1 MQDIIKKLSNKRQA
15 NVFFKDIALTQLT
28 RIIET
33 LQSVKEEKEL
43 NAQIEAEA
51 EEKERQ
57 ELELIRTQILEKGLN
72 FDKLASLMKPSKKP
86 RKVKKSATE
95 KTKPCYV
102 FGDNK
107 RWNGEGEVPQEWQ
120 SLLDE
125 GDELA
130 DFVQSE

>member
-15 NVFFKDIALTQLT
+15 NVFFKDIELTQLT

-43 NAQIEAEA
+43 NAKIEAEA

-86 RKVKKSATE
+86 RKVKNPSTK
-95 KTKPCYV
+95 KTKTCYV
-102 FGDNK
+102 FNDNK
-107 RWNGEGEVPQEWQ
+107 HWNGEGEVPQELQ

-125 GDELA
+125 GYELA
-130 DFVQSE
+130 DFLQSE

>member
-15 NVFFKDIALTQLT
+15 NVFFKDIEFTQLT

-86 RKVKKSATE
+86 RKVKKSSTK
-95 KTKPCYV
+95 KTKPCYI
-102 FGDNK
+102 FDDNK
-107 RWNGEGEVPQEWQ
+107 RWNGEGEVPQELQ

-125 GDELA
+125 GFDLA
-130 DFVQSE
+130 DFSQSE

>member
-15 NVFFKDIALTQLT
+15 NVFFKDIELTQLT

-86 RKVKKSATE
+86 RKVKNSPTK

-102 FGDNK
+102 FDDNK
-107 RWNGEGEVPQEWQ
+107 RWNGEGEVPQELQ
-120 SLLDE
+120 NLLDE
-125 GDELA
+125 GYELA
-130 DFVQSE
+130 DFLQPE

>member
-15 NVFFKDIALTQLT
+15 NVFFKDIELTQLT

-57 ELELIRTQILEKGLN
+57 ELEVIRTQILEKGLN
-72 FDKLASLMKPSKKP
+72 FDKLASLMKPSKKL
-86 RKVKKSATE
+86 RKVKKSSTK
-95 KTKPCYV
+95 KTKTCYI
-102 FGDNK
+102 FNDNK
-107 RWNGEGEVPQEWQ
+107 RWNGEGEVPQELQ

-125 GDELA
+125 GFDLA
-130 DFVQSE
+130 DFLQSE

>member
-15 NVFFKDIALTQLT
+15 NVFFKDTELTQLT

-33 LQSVKEEKEL
+33 LQSVKDEKEL

-72 FDKLASLMKPSKKP
+72 FDKLVSLMKPSKKS
-86 RKVKKSATE
+86 RKVKITSTE

-102 FGDNK
+102 FDDNK
-107 RWNGEGEVPQEWQ
+107 RWNGEGEVPQELQ

-125 GDELA
+125 GYELA
-130 DFVQSE
+130 DFLQTV

>member
-15 NVFFKDIALTQLT
+15 NVFFKDTELTQLT

-43 NAQIEAEA
+43 NAQMEAEA

-57 ELELIRTQILEKGLN
+57 ELEVIRTQILEKGLD

-86 RKVKKSATE
+86 RKVKKSSTK
-95 KTKPCYV
+95 KTKTCYV
-102 FGDNK
+102 FDDNK
-107 RWNGEGEVPQEWQ
+107 RWNGEGEVPQELQ

-125 GDELA
+125 GFDLA
-130 DFVQSE
+130 DFLQ

>member
-1 MQDIIKKLSNKRQA
+1 MQNIIKKLSNKRQA
-15 NVFFKDIALTQLT
+15 NVFFKDTELTQLT

-86 RKVKKSATE
+86 RKVKKTSTE

-102 FGDNK
+102 FDDK
-107 RWNGEGEVPQEWQ
+107 KHWNGEGEVPQDLQ
-120 SLLDE
+120 NLLDE
-125 GDELA
+125 GYELA
-130 DFVQSE
+130 DFLQSE

>member
-1 MQDIIKKLSNKRQA
+1 
-15 NVFFKDIALTQLT
+15 FKDIELPRLT

-43 NAQIEAEA
+43 NAQIEVEA

-57 ELELIRTQILEKGLN
+57 ELELIRTQILEKGLS

-86 RKVKKSATE
+86 RKVKKTATE
-95 KTKPCYV
+95 KTKTCYV

-107 RWNGEGEVPQEWQ
+107 RWNGEGEVPQELQ
-120 SLLDE
+120 SLLDK
-125 GDELA
+125 GYELA
-130 DFVQSE
+130 DFLQSE

>member
-1 MQDIIKKLSNKRQA
+1 MQNIIKKLSNKRQA
-15 NVFFKDIALTQLT
+15 NVFFKDIELTQLT

-51 EEKERQ
+51 EEKEHQ
-57 ELELIRTQILEKGLN
+57 ELEAIRIQILEKGLS

-86 RKVKKSATE
+86 RKVKKTSTE
-95 KTKPCYV
+95 KTKPCYI
-102 FGDNK
+102 FNDNK
-107 RWNGEGEVPQEWQ
+107 RWNGEGEVPQELQ

-125 GDELA
+125 GYDLA
-130 DFVQSE
+130 DFLQSE

>member
-1 MQDIIKKLSNKRQA
+1 MQNIIKKLSNKRQA
-15 NVFFKDIALTQLT
+15 NVFFKDTELTQLT

-33 LQSVKEEKEL
+33 LQSVKDEKEL

-57 ELELIRTQILEKGLN
+57 ELEVIRTQILEKGLN

-86 RKVKKSATE
+86 RKIKKSSTK
-95 KTKPCYV
+95 KTKTCYI
-102 FGDNK
+102 FNDNK
-107 RWNGEGEVPQEWQ
+107 RWNGEGEVPQELQ

-125 GDELA
+125 GFDLA
-130 DFVQSE
+130 DFLQSE

>member
-15 NVFFKDIALTQLT
+15 NVFFKDIELPQLT

-57 ELELIRTQILEKGLN
+57 ELEVIRTQILEKGLN
-72 FDKLASLMKPSKKP
+72 FDKLTSLMKPSKKP
-86 RKVKKSATE
+86 RKVKDSSTK
-95 KTKPCYV
+95 KTKPCYI
-102 FGDNK
+102 FDDNK
-107 RWNGEGEVPQEWQ
+107 RWNGEGEVPQELQ
-120 SLLDE
+120 SLLNE
-125 GDELA
+125 GYDLA
-130 DFVQSE
+130 DFLQSE

>member
-15 NVFFKDIALTQLT
+15 NVFFKDTELTQLT

-72 FDKLASLMKPSKKP
+72 FDKLASLMKPTKKP
-86 RKVKKSATE
+86 RKAQKSHNKKPQT
-95 KTKPCYV
+95 CYI
-102 FGDNK
+102 FGDNQH
-107 RWNGEGEVPQEWQ
+107 WNGKGETPQELQ
-120 SLLDE
+120 ELLDE
-125 GDELA
+125 GFELS
-130 DFVQSE
+130 DFLQSE

>member
-1 MQDIIKKLSNKRQA
+1 MQNIIKKLSNKRQA
-15 NVFFKDIALTQLT
+15 NVFFKDIELTQLT

-33 LQSVKEEKEL
+33 LQSVKDEKEL

-57 ELELIRTQILEKGLN
+57 ELEVIRTQILEKGLN

-86 RKVKKSATE
+86 RKIKKSSTK
-95 KTKPCYV
+95 KTKTCYI
-102 FGDNK
+102 FNDNK
-107 RWNGEGEVPQEWQ
+107 RWNGEGEVPQELQ

-125 GDELA
+125 GFDLA
-130 DFVQSE
+130 DFLQSE